1 MAQDAQ
7 EADNLPRLS
16 IQVLTMA
23 RIPLAIIF
31 AFLINFMEH
40 TISLLAVCFL
50 LLATIE
56 ITDMLDGF
64 LARRW
69 KLVTEW
75 GAMLDPYADSTS
87 RLIVFFALAFSG
99 LALPLVP
106 LIMALRDVTVAY
118 SRITLTRCGLSVAA
132 KLSGKIKAVIQ
143 GGAGP
148 LLLFGPLY
156 WDHVGGQWPMAVV
169 SWIVMV
175 VTAASAVQYTKSAI
189 KAAMEVRPK
198 PPQKQ

>member
-1 MAQDAQ
+1 MAQDAHQ
-7 EADNLPRLS
+7 DESLPRLS
-16 IQVLTMA
+16 IQVLTLV

-31 AFLINFMEH
+31 AFLITYMER
-40 TISLLAVCFL
+40 SLALYLGLFL
-50 LLATIE
+50 ILATIE

-87 RLIVFFALAFSG
+87 RLVVFFALAFSG
-99 LALPLVP
+99 LALPAVP
-106 LIMALRDVTVAY
+106 LVMALRDVTVAY

-148 LLLFGPLY
+148 VLLLGPFY
-156 WDHVGGQWPMAVV
+156 WEYVGGDWPLATV

-175 VTAASAVQYTKSAI
+175 VTAVSVVQYARAAI

-198 PPQKQ
+198 APSK